1 MITFARYF
9 LWLGCL
15 ILLTSCSEAY
25 QMSMLSKPTTQ
36 QKPMGHLEA
45 KIDSVTVQST
55 ETFPVQST
63 AIVIGRLPTQCNK
76 IQEVE
81 TTLRDNVFEVKLLI
95 DPVLFTKCPVAEEK
109 FTQKIALPVDG
120 LKAGEYVVNVN
131 GVVTS
136 FALKQDNYRHV
147 QH

>member
-1 MITFARYF
+1 MNTFAQYF
-9 LWLGCL
+9 LWLGSL
-15 ILLTSCSEAY
+15 IFLTSCGEAY

-45 KIDSVTVQST
+45 KIDSITVQST
-55 ETFPVQST
+55 EAFPVRST
-63 AIVIGRLPTQCNK
+63 VTVIGRLPTKCNK

-81 TTLRDNVFEVKLLI
+81 QTLRDNVFEVKLLI
-95 DPVLFTKCPVAEEK
+95 DPILFTNCPVAEEK
-109 FTQKIALPVDG
+109 FTQKIDLPVDG

-136 FALKQDNYRHV
+136 FTLKQDNYRHV

>member
-1 MITFARYF
+1 MSTFAHYF
-9 LWLGCL
+9 LWLGSL
-15 ILLTSCSEAY
+15 IFLTSCGEAY
-25 QMSMLSKPTTQ
+25 QMSMLSKPVTQ

-45 KIDSVTVQST
+45 KIDSITVQST
-55 ETFPVQST
+55 EDFPVHST
-63 AIVIGRLPTQCNK
+63 VTVIGRLPTQCNK

-81 TTLRDNVFEVKLLI
+81 QTLRDNVFEVKLLI

-109 FTQKIALPVDG
+109 FTQKINLPVDG

-136 FALKQDNYRHV
+136 FTLKQDNYRHV